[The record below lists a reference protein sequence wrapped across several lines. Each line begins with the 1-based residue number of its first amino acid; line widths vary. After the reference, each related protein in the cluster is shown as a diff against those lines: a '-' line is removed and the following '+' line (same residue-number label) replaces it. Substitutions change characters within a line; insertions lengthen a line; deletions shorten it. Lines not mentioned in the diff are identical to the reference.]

1 MGKKGGKKEHNV
13 DKAAENAEPNL
24 STIPEDTNLE
34 QEKPEIVEQPT
45 EGAEV
50 PAISGVE
57 ENKTEDSDPGKSKKG
72 NKGGKSKADE
82 DPQTEEESSKKKGGK
97 KGYNTPYSYLVVIYL
112 TI

>member
-1 MGKKGGKKEHNV
+1 MITFLKL
-13 DKAAENAEPNL
+13 L
-24 STIPEDTNLE
+24 SINFLI
-34 QEKPEIVEQPT
+34 K
-45 EGAEV
+45 
-50 PAISGVE
+50 VE
-57 ENKTEDSDPGKSKKG
+57 ENKTEDSDQKPGKAKKGFIQHNQPQLVKWFECKFIG